1 VTFALNPFRA
11 DPATPPANR
20 WPAVVSIMAG
30 IFAIVT
36 AEILPIGL
44 LLPIAAE
51 FSVSPGVSGVMM
63 TVPGLVAAVTAP
75 LATVL
80 TARADRRTMLMVW
93 TALLAAS
100 NLICA
105 VAGEFWMILAAR
117 VMVGVVI
124 GGFWSIGAGLAGRL
138 VETRHVS
145 RATSTIF
152 LAVPL
157 GSVLGVPLGTFVAD
171 VAGWR
176 AAFVGLTAL
185 SVAVLL
191 ALACT
196 VPALATHEVTRV
208 SVLGRLL
215 RVRGV
220 RVGLLITFLVV
231 LAHFGTYT
239 YVTAFLTEDT
249 GIGLAAVSA
258 LLLLY
263 GAAGLAGNAIAG
275 ATMGRSLRATFG
287 CAAALIACATALLP
301 VVGDHLAGAVVL
313 LVLWGV
319 GYGAVPACSQTWL
332 ARASNGADE
341 AATVLFTSSFQATIS
356 IGALL
361 GGVLVDGLSA
371 AALMVAGGVVAGVA
385 AIVVAVSA
393 AVTRLDP

>member
-1 VTFALNPFRA
+1 MTFALNPFRTDSA
-11 DPATPPANR
+11 AAPPNR
-20 WPAVVSIMAG
+20 WPAVLSIMAG

-44 LLPIAAE
+44 LLPIASE
-51 FSVSPGVSGVMM
+51 FGVTPGVSGAMM
-63 TVPGLVAAVTAP
+63 AIPGLVAAVAAP
-75 LATVL
+75 LATLL
-80 TARADRRTMLMVW
+80 TARADRRTMLVVW
-93 TALLAAS
+93 TALLAVS

-105 VAGEFWMILAAR
+105 VACEFWMILAAR
-117 VMVGVVI
+117 VLVGVVI
-124 GGFWSIGAGLAGRL
+124 GGFWSIGAGLSGRL
-138 VETRHVS
+138 VESRHVA

-176 AAFVGLTAL
+176 NAFVGLTAL
-185 SVAVLL
+185 SAAVLI
-191 ALACT
+191 ALVCT
-196 VPALATHEVTRV
+196 VPALPAHDVTRL
-208 SVLGRLL
+208 SVLGGLL
-215 RVRGV
+215 RLRDVRI
-220 RVGLLITFLVV
+220 GLLITFLVV

-239 YVTAFLTEDT
+239 YVSAFLSDVTD
-249 GIGLAAVSA
+249 IGLAAVSA

-275 ATMGRSLRATFG
+275 ATMGRNLRATFG
-287 CAAALIACATALLP
+287 CAAALIAFAALLLP
-301 VVGDHLAGAVVL
+301 VVGGHLAGAVVL
-313 LVLWGV
+313 LLLWGL

-361 GGVLVDGLSA
+361 GGVLVDGVSV
-371 AALMVAGGVVAGVA
+371 AALMVAGGVVAAVA
-385 AIVVAVSA
+385 SIVVASLPW
-393 AVTRLDP
+393 TL

>member
-1 VTFALNPFRA
+1 MTFALNPFRTRPV
-11 DPATPPANR
+11 DPPSNR
-20 WPAVVSIMAG
+20 WLGVVSIMAG

-44 LLPIAAE
+44 LLPIASE

-63 TVPGLVAAVTAP
+63 TVPGFVAAVAAP
-75 LATVL
+75 LATVV
-80 TARADRRTMLMVW
+80 TARADRRTMLMAW
-93 TALLAAS
+93 TALLAVS

-105 VAGEFWMILAAR
+105 VASEFWMILAAR
-117 VMVGVVI
+117 VLVGVVI
-124 GGFWSIGAGLAGRL
+124 GGFWSIGAGLSGRL
-138 VETRHVS
+138 VETRHVA
-145 RATSTIF
+145 RATSIIF

-157 GSVLGVPLGTFVAD
+157 GSVLGVPLGTFVAE

-185 SVAVLL
+185 SVTVVIG
-191 ALACT
+191 LACT
-196 VPALATHEVTRV
+196 VPALPARDVTRLA
-208 SVLGRLL
+208 VLGRLL
-215 RVRGV
+215 RVRDV
-220 RVGLLITFLVV
+220 QVGLLITFLVV

-239 YVTAFLTEDT
+239 YVSAFLTEVT

-263 GAAGLAGNAIAG
+263 GVAGLAGNAIAG
-275 ATMGRSLRATFG
+275 VAMRRSVRATFG
-287 CAAALIACATALLP
+287 CAAAAIALGTILLP
-301 VVGDHLAGAVVL
+301 IAGGHLGGAVVL
-313 LVLWGV
+313 LLLWGL

-361 GGVLVDGLSA
+361 GGVLVDRVSVV
-371 AALMVAGGVVAGVA
+371 ALMLVGGV
-385 AIVVAVSA
+385 IA
-393 AVTRLDP
+393 AVASVGVGLLRLWR

>member
-1 VTFALNPFRA
+1 VTFALNLFRT
-11 DPATPPANR
+11 DPAAPPSNR
-20 WPAVVSIMAG
+20 WLAVVSIMAG

-44 LLPIAAE
+44 LLPIASE
-51 FSVSPGVSGVMM
+51 FAVTPGVSGVMM
-63 TVPGLVAAVTAP
+63 TVPGFVAAVAAP
-75 LATVL
+75 LATVA
-80 TARADRRTMLMVW
+80 TARVDRRTMLMVW
-93 TALLAAS
+93 TALLVVS

-105 VAGEFWMILAAR
+105 VAADFWMILAAR
-117 VMVGVVI
+117 VLVGVVI
-124 GGFWSIGAGLAGRL
+124 GGFWSIGAGLSGRL
-138 VETRHVS
+138 VEARHVA

-185 SVAVLL
+185 SAVVLI

-196 VPALATHEVTRV
+196 VPALPAAEVTRL

-215 RVRGV
+215 RVRDV

-239 YVTAFLTEDT
+239 YVSAFLTEVT
-249 GIGLAAVSA
+249 GVGLAAVSA

-275 ATMGRSLRATFG
+275 MTLGRSVGATFG
-287 CAAALIACATALLP
+287 CAAALIAIAALLLP
-301 VVGDHLAGAVVL
+301 VIGGHFAGAVVL
-313 LVLWGV
+313 LLLWGV

-332 ARASNGADE
+332 ARASGGAAE

-361 GGVLVDGLSA
+361 GGVLIDGVSVV
-371 AALMVAGGVVAGVA
+371 ALMVAGGAVA
-385 AIVVAVSA
+385 AVASVVVGLLGSK
-393 AVTRLDP
+393 R

>member
-1 VTFALNPFRA
+1 MTFALNPFRA
-11 DPATPPANR
+11 DPAAPPSNR
-20 WPAVVSIMAG
+20 WLAVVSIMAG

-44 LLPIAAE
+44 LLPIASE
-51 FSVSPGVSGVMM
+51 FAVTPGVSGVMM
-63 TVPGLVAAVTAP
+63 TVPGFVAAVAAP
-75 LATVL
+75 LATVA
-80 TARADRRTMLMVW
+80 TARLDRRTMLMVW
-93 TALLAAS
+93 TALLVVS

-105 VAGEFWMILAAR
+105 VAADFWMILAAR
-117 VMVGVVI
+117 VLVGVVI
-124 GGFWSIGAGLAGRL
+124 GGFWSIGAGLSGRL
-138 VETRHVS
+138 VESRHVA

-185 SVAVLL
+185 SAVVLI

-196 VPALATHEVTRV
+196 VPALPAAEVTRL

-215 RVRGV
+215 RVRDV

-239 YVTAFLTEDT
+239 YVSAFLTEVT
-249 GIGLAAVSA
+249 GVGLAAVSA

-275 ATMGRSLRATFG
+275 VTLGRSVGATFG
-287 CAAALIACATALLP
+287 CAAALIAIATLLLP
-301 VVGDHLAGAVVL
+301 VIGGHVGGAVVL
-313 LVLWGV
+313 LLLWGV

-332 ARASNGADE
+332 ARASGGADE
-341 AATVLFTSSFQATIS
+341 AATVLFTSSFQVTIS

-361 GGVLVDGLSA
+361 GGVLIDGVSVV
-371 AALMVAGGVVAGVA
+371 ALMVAGGAVA
-385 AIVVAVSA
+385 AVASVVVGLLGS
-393 AVTRLDP
+393 RR